1 MINNFKF
8 KLTKANVVF
17 LSLIALLAIFALWD
31 GIQINTIYELTDINK
46 WEVYNEFAP
55 MAFIVAVLLTFAV
68 VGGIV
73 YFLTKDKGLGAGA
86 FAAGSVMFMFGL
98 EDCLFFLLG
107 KQEMTA
113 CMAWFDTSGHLVGK
127 VTQLLG
133 QDCTSPTTLII
144 SSLIGIVI
152 AYKAFEY
159 IRKKY

>member
-1 MINNFKF
+1 M
-8 KLTKANVVF
+8 F
-17 LSLIALLAIFALWD
+17 LGLITLLAIFALWD

-46 WEVYNEFAP
+46 WEVYNQFAP
-55 MAFIVAVLLTFAV
+55 MAFIIAVLLTFAV

-73 YFLTKDKGLGAGA
+73 YFLTKDKGLGIGA
-86 FAAGSVMFMFGL
+86 FASGAILFMFGI
-98 EDCLFFLLG
+98 EDLWFFILG

-144 SSLIGIVI
+144 SCLIGVIV